1 MEDPEA
7 SVQEQVLAFVRNLID
22 GSANSIDYV
31 FGEDAL
37 LLHSIGRQ
45 LRNTVK
51 AEVLV
56 QVRTSSPVYLNLR
69 SSRLY

>member
-7 SVQEQVLAFVRNLID
+7 SVQEQVLAFIRNLVD
-22 GSANSIDYV
+22 GTANSIDYV

-56 QVRTSSPVYLNLR
+56 QVRTSSPVYLNSR
-69 SSRLY
+69 SSQLY